1 MDVTECFA
9 LLCISHFCE
18 QPSPRHFSSSIDRV
32 YSLLIFPELSLQF
45 ENMFRLAAGRLKS
58 ALGLSSRQI
67 TGTRRAFSEESRARY
82 CQGGYHPVRIGDVFA
97 SGRYRVLCK
106 LGYGI
111 YSTVWLAFDSGCVLK
126 LASAVLLVNHSCRTK
141 RHVALKMLTA
151 DSYGHQ
157 QDTFEMD
164 ILGEIKSKGATTP
177 GSQHVL
183 GLLDN
188 FEHIGPNGK
197 HVCLVFKAMGP
208 DMSKFRRLFP
218 RSRIPTPLMKS
229 ISRQLLLALAFLHDE
244 CRVIHSGSSLF

>member
-1 MDVTECFA
+1 
-9 LLCISHFCE
+9 
-18 QPSPRHFSSSIDRV
+18 
-32 YSLLIFPELSLQF
+32 
-45 ENMFRLAAGRLKS
+45 MFRFAAGRLRA
-58 ALGLSSRQI
+58 ALGFSSGQA
-67 TGTRRAFSEESRARY
+67 TVTHPRRAFSEESLARY

-97 SGRYRVLCK
+97 DGRYKVLRK
-106 LGYGI
+106 LGYGF
-111 YSTVWLAFDSGCVLK
+111 YSTVWLAFDSGYVFT
-126 LASAVLLVNHSCRTK
+126 LLLPYCKYAHGSCRTR

-164 ILGEIKSKGATTP
+164 VLGKIKSKGVATP

-188 FEHIGPNGK
+188 FEHVGPNGK

-218 RSRIPTPLMKS
+218 RSRVPVPLMKS
-229 ISRQLLLALAFLHDE
+229 ISRQLLLALAFLHDD
-244 CRVIHSGSSLF
+244 CKVIHSGSSQLCFGRLTICPF